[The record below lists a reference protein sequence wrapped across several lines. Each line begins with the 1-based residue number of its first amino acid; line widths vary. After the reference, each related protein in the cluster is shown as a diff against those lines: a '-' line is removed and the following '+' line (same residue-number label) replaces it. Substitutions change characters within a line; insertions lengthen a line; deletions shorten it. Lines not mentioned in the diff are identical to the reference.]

1 MIKKHNWMKYGR
13 SGEIVEIKIK
23 TFEGKDLDFFRC
35 NNPEDF
41 NQIMG
46 ILQRKYGYGQEKR
59 NEEEINREVQEEIE
73 FLNKTREKKWLNK
86 DMDW

>member
-41 NQIMG
+41 NQVMG
-46 ILQRKYGYGQEKR
+46 ILQRKYGYGSQK
-59 NEEEINREVQEEIE
+59 NEEDMKKEIE
-73 FLNKTREKKWLNK
+73 EETAYLNKTREKTWLNK